1 MMATTNENGDI
12 HLTGNDAVQAF
23 GMLQSTVGFDGE
35 FGLGNFFNNFETSLL
50 DGGGGSGYG
59 IRDAVT
65 DLHFIWGV
73 EARSYGG
80 NTGFN
85 NIVNRIMAQGA
96 EKMNYAAIETRDF
109 VEGWEFYNLTAS
121 ETVREQV
128 FNNNFD
134 DALGTILS
142 AYKDV
147 FKGFDDFAF
156 SHDFLGE
163 YKFST
168 FANQSRGSERIHIS
182 FAKSAFVDFAYCD
195 NAKFLNFNALVRSIY
210 HEFEHGWDFSGS
222 NGHNRILFPSNEL
235 AEFRAYYNMANN
247 NIRLPQLN
255 AQQQYV
261 YWNQI
266 TNHNIYGNLFNALPK
281 YALSQNH
288 MNEYR
293 NWYNVVTNFLNTHNP

>member
-128 FNNNFD
+128 FNNNFN
-134 DALGTILS
+134 DALGTILN

-147 FKGFDDFAF
+147 FRDPGN
-156 SHDFLGE
+156 G
-163 YKFST
+163 YKFHQKSLNEPGT
-168 FANQSRGSERIHIS
+168 FTTGAIQSPTNKIVYMYLRTSQFE
-182 FAKSAFVDFAYCD
+182 DFAYS
-195 NAKFLNFNALVRSIY
+195 KKSNFHTFGMLVRALY
-210 HEFEHGWDFSGS
+210 HEYIHAWDFSGS
-222 NGHNRILFPSNEL
+222 NYLGANSRFILTTSDAL
-235 AEFRAYYNMANN
+235 AQFRAMYLSTLSSVH
-247 NIRLPQLN
+247 LP
-255 AQQQYV
+255 A
-261 YWNQI
+261 
-266 TNHNIYGNLFNALPK
+266 FNATE
-281 YALSQNH
+281 LSATYKVAMSFYNGFSNDASISTADRN
-288 MNEYR
+288 MYL
-293 NWYNVVTNFLNTHNP
+293 NWYNTMNNYINK